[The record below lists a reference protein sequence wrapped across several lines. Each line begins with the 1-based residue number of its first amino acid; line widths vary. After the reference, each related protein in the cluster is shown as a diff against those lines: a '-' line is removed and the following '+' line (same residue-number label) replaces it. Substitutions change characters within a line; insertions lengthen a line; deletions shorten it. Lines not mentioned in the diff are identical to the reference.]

1 MRTRI
6 LGAGERMAAT
16 LASVQEIAI
25 AQAGTTGRK
34 NLIWIRQGL
43 PSVDGRR
50 LSARL
55 GSALNSIGLGSS
67 LIRKGFAFGGCW
79 QIEVDGIR
87 F

>member
-34 NLIWIRQGL
+34 NLIWIRQGF
-43 PSVDGRR
+43 PSVDG
-50 LSARL
+50 
-55 GSALNSIGLGSS
+55 ALL
-67 LIRKGFAFGGCW
+67 
-79 QIEVDGIR
+79 D
-87 F
+87 